1 MQKIEKDCKQTR
13 RGDPTREF
21 HSVLDEIRDLYENKG
36 YLKQKSLFEFMKEKY
51 GWTMDY
57 STFTRHF
64 NKEIKKKEIKKESD
78 EAGSQKKSDSEP
90 ILNKEDNTTIQ
101 KETNDDYK
109 AEIEAEVMAYGKKMR
124 EIKEIIEKE
133 GKEK

>member
-1 MQKIEKDCKQTR
+1 MRKISPR
-13 RGDPTREF
+13 REF
-21 HSVLDEIRDLYENKG
+21 YSHIDEIRNLYENKG
-36 YLKQKSLFEFMKEKY
+36 FLFATDLYEEMKKVHNLKMSY
-51 GWTMDY
+51 WT
-57 STFTRHF
+57 F
-64 NKEIKKKEIKKESD
+64 NEYFKKEIKKKEIKD
-78 EAGSQKKSDSEP
+78 ETGPQKKLDSEP

>member
-64 NKEIKKKEIKKESD
+64 NKEIKKKEVKKE
-78 EAGSQKKSDSEP
+78 SDSEP
-90 ILNKEDNTTIQ
+90 ILDKEDNTTIQ

-109 AEIEAEVMAYGKKMR
+109 TEIDYKAEIEAEVMAYGKRMR
-124 EIKEIIEKE
+124 EIKEIIEEE